1 MVTIVYLNIKSK
13 KILHREKS
21 PSYIPNINET
31 IIINDDNE
39 VIKWLVINKIINI
52 YPTDNNYVCV
62 NIYVKQI

>member
-13 KILHREKS
+13 KILHKEKS

-39 VIKWLVINKIINI
+39 VIKWPVINKIINI
-52 YPTDNNYVCV
+52 YHSDNNYVCF
-62 NIYVKQI
+62 NNYVKQR

>member
-1 MVTIVYLNIKSK
+1 MVTITYFNIKSK
-13 KILHREKS
+13 RILHREKS

-52 YPTDNNYVCV
+52 YPTDNNYICI
-62 NIYVKQI
+62 NIYVKLI

>member
-1 MVTIVYLNIKSK
+1 MFILTLNQKEFFIKK
-13 KILHREKS
+13 K

-52 YPTDNNYVCV
+52 YPTDNNYICI

>member
-1 MVTIVYLNIKSK
+1 MMTIVYFNIKSK
-13 KILHREKS
+13 RILHKEK

-52 YPTDNNYVCV
+52 YPTDNNYICI